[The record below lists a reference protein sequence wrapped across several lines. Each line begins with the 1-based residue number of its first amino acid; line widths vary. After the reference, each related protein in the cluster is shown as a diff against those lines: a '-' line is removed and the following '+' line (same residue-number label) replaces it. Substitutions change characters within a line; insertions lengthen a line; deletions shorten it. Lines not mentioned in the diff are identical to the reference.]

1 MSKTSSLYL
10 ASLEPTTGSLFIS
23 IGLMDIL
30 KSRYEKVAFFRPV
43 IKQKL
48 KVDGDIT
55 FMREH
60 YSLTQGYEESYCFNA
75 TEVEKLIVEDKIDQ
89 LLTTII
95 SHYKKL
101 EEKYDFV
108 LIEGLPRSLFSAT
121 LDFDINMHLAKN
133 LSTPFIPILNAKEKT
148 SRAIY
153 DEIKLEEEIIQNAGV
168 AVNQDTI
175 KDFISERC

>member
-43 IKQKL
+43 IKQKSR
-48 KVDGDIT
+48 DDSDIT

-60 YSLTQGYEESYCFNA
+60 FSLIQSYEESYCFNT
-75 TEVEKLIVEDKIDQ
+75 TEVEKLLAEDKVDQ
-89 LLTTII
+89 LITKII

-101 EEKYDFV
+101 ENKYDFV

-121 LDFDINMHLAKN
+121 LDFDINLHLAKN
-133 LSTPFIPILNAKEKT
+133 LSTPFIPILNAKEKM
-148 SRAIY
+148 SP
-153 DEIKLEEEIIQNAGV
+153 
-168 AVNQDTI
+168 
-175 KDFISERC
+175 F

>member
-43 IKQKL
+43 IKQKA
-48 KVDGDIT
+48 KEDGDII

-60 YSLTQGYEESYCFNA
+60 FSLTQSYEESYCFNA
-75 TEVEKLIVEDKIDQ
+75 TEVEKLIVEDKIDH
-89 LLTTII
+89 LLTSII
-95 SHYKKL
+95 AHYKRL

-108 LIEGLPRSLFSAT
+108 LIEGLPR
-121 LDFDINMHLAKN
+121 
-133 LSTPFIPILNAKEKT
+133 
-148 SRAIY
+148 
-153 DEIKLEEEIIQNAGV
+153 
-168 AVNQDTI
+168 
-175 KDFISERC
+175 